1 MESMQSNNILDL
13 APTIDT
19 LKSLSR
25 KFRETGDHQY
35 MMEILLII
43 DEIEIPMLI
52 DLFDFNFTPE
62 A

>member
-1 MESMQSNNILDL
+1 MQSNNILDL

-35 MMEILLII
+35 MMEILLIMK
-43 DEIEIPMLI
+43 DSFYMQIEVR
-52 DLFDFNFTPE
+52 
-62 A
+62 